1 MQAWTERLRVEGSIH
16 SGENRRILLLHAE
29 QLESAIGRFIRART
43 LQIANEALKDLNTA
57 WAKSITE
64 QARIAGGRPQVKV
77 AK

>member
-1 MQAWTERLRVEGSIH
+1 MQAWTERLRIEGSIQ
-16 SGENRRILLLHAE
+16 SGESRRILLLHAE

-43 LQIANEALKDLNTA
+43 VQLANEALKDLNKA
-57 WAKSITE
+57 WASSLTE